1 MTKNETK
8 VAVVTGAASG
18 IGRATVT
25 TLLNQ
30 EFQVAAI
37 DVDTGG
43 LKSLSSSLQGNENR
57 CDTYITDVA
66 SREQCH
72 STVSEIF
79 EKNGRIDVFANIA
92 GIARSEHMTEVSES
106 SWEEM
111 IGVNLSGVFW
121 CSQAVIPFLIES
133 GGSLINVASCSGLMG
148 QAYTVAYSATKG
160 GVIAMTKSL
169 AMEYVKTGIRINA
182 VAPGS
187 VQSQLIDNYSIPE
200 DVNMDLIKPYMGF
213 RGMAEPEEISNVIS
227 FLVSDDARR
236 IHGAVITVDGG
247 LTAG

>member
-1 MTKNETK
+1 MTKNEPK

-18 IGRATVT
+18 IGKATLI

-30 EFQVAAI
+30 GFKVAAM
-37 DVDTGG
+37 DVDADG
-43 LKSLSSSLQGNENR
+43 LDGLSSVIKLNIDLCE
-57 CDTYITDVA
+57 TYVIDIS

-72 STVSEIF
+72 STISRIF

-92 GIARSEHMTEVSES
+92 GIARSEHATEVSEA
-106 SWEEM
+106 SWNEM
-111 IGVNLSGVFW
+111 LGVNLSGVFW
-121 CSQAVIPFLIES
+121 CSQAAIPFLIES
-133 GGSLINVASCSGLMG
+133 NGSLINVASCSGLMG

-169 AMEYVKTGIRINA
+169 AMEYVKTGVRINA

-187 VQSQLIDNYSIPE
+187 VQTPLINNYSIPE
-200 DVNMDLIKPYMGF
+200 DINMDLVKPYMGF

-236 IHGAVITVDGG
+236 IHGAVIAVDGG